1 MRDLYFRVLITAQ
14 GVSYDLSRDLTSLT
28 VEEDDRLADKLT
40 VVVPDPFKV
49 FSYAL
54 QEGMDVE
61 VDLGY
66 ADDHSVIFRGLITQV
81 DAEFPEDGVPQ
92 VTLQAFDNS
101 IRMGLRRRNRPWT
114 DIDLQGIVSQI
125 ATEYGFLIQDI
136 TLPPGG
142 NPTYTGNG
150 IRQREETD
158 LAFLHRLADAQRCKV
173 FVDTEDFGDVFT
185 FKAEQMIM
193 DAEPASTVY
202 YGRCGVE
209 NALLSFSVNSDVSR
223 RRRPQVYATVDP
235 ETGQET
241 EAERQ
246 AEEPRDLLGDPFDEN
261 LAELGRR
268 DPTRAAALAPLLNV
282 AAGAYQSIF
291 DATGDEEREITPGLY
306 NAQAL
311 RQRTAPQASTVT
323 EGVTGRG
330 VTEGNKELRA
340 KRNIQIEAVGGRFS
354 GKWYLTQ
361 VRHVVDRSGYRTH
374 FTCSR

>member
-14 GVSYDLSRDLTSLT
+14 GVSYDLSGDLTSLT
-28 VEEDDRLADKLT
+28 VEEDDRMADKLT
-40 VVVPDPFKV
+40 VVVPDPFQV

-92 VTLQAFDNS
+92 VTLRAFDHS
-101 IRMGLRRRNRPWT
+101 IQMGLRRRNRPWT
-114 DIDLQGIVSQI
+114 DIDLRGIVSRI
-125 ATEYGFLIQDI
+125 ATDHDFFVQDI
-136 TLPPGG
+136 ALPPGG
-142 NPTYTGNG
+142 NPRYTGNG
-150 IRQREETD
+150 IRQQEETD
-158 LAFLHRLADAQRCKV
+158 LAFLHRLAEAQRCKV
-173 FVDTEDFGDVFT
+173 FVEAEDFGDVFT
-185 FKAEQMIM
+185 FKAEQLIM

-209 NALLSFSVNSDVSR
+209 NRLLSFSVNSDVSQR
-223 RRRPQVYATVDP
+223 HRPRVYASIDP

-241 EAERQ
+241 EAQRQ
-246 AEEPRDLLGDPFDEN
+246 AEEPRDLRGNPYDEN
-261 LAELGRR
+261 LAVLSRR

-282 AAGAYQSIF
+282 AASAYESIF
-291 DATGDEEREITPGLY
+291 KATGDEEREITAGLH

-311 RQRTAPQASTVT
+311 RERTAPQASTVT
-323 EGVTGRG
+323 QGITGQG
-330 VTEGNKELRA
+330 VTEGNKDLRA
-340 KRNIQIEAVGGRFS
+340 KRNVQIEAVGGRFS
-354 GKWYLTQ
+354 GKWYLSQ